1 MLIKGIICYN
11 TLKILSGD
19 FVMLN
24 ILVCDD
30 DKDIL
35 NQVNTLLT
43 DFGQKTGLDFFIDL
57 KNSAKDVLNSSVN
70 YDIAFIDI
78 EMPEINGLTF
88 AEMLNPTNEDMI
100 VIVITSFQSYL
111 DDAMKIHVFR
121 YLSKPIDSERFLRN
135 LMDAVLSYQKIS
147 KTILVDSKKEIHV
160 VKTNDIL
167 YIENKKYGSIIYTK
181 NNTFKTSKK
190 PKE

>member
-1 MLIKGIICYN
+1 M
-11 TLKILSGD
+11 
-19 FVMLN
+19 
-24 ILVCDD
+24 
-30 DKDIL
+30 
-35 NQVNTLLT
+35 
-43 DFGQKTGLDFFIDL
+43 DFFIDL
-57 KNSAKDVLNSSVN
+57 KSSAKDVLNSSVN

-100 VIVITSFQSYL
+100 VIVITLFQSYL

-135 LMDAVLSYQKIS
+135 LKDAVLSYQKIS

-160 VKTNDIL
+160 VKTKDIL